1 MWNVFILSM
10 LWCNIRFFSANVIR
24 KLWLLKHKF
33 SLENSPKC
41 PYPTIPTF
49 KALSAIPTKWDKGFS
64 RWTMKPF
71 FLLVGLIKYF
81 RRACY
86 YSHLLNNNCNTV
98 NSRTSNQHALDLL
111 LYPPPPPTCSGF
123 NLWLLPFSIFSNLHL
138 SVSVQLYTLLNLEHT
153 DLTETICPHNLHSP
167 AYSSPFLYLS
177 LSLSSRCPPVSLFA
191 VCTWETG
198 IEQVKVQDGQDC

>member
-24 KLWLLKHKF
+24 KPWLLKHKF

-49 KALSAIPTKWDKGFS
+49 KALSAISTKWDKGFI
-64 RWTMKPF
+64 RWTMKSF
-71 FLLVGLIKYF
+71 FLFVGLLKYF

-111 LYPPPPPTCSGF
+111 LYPPPHMLWIQSLAPPLF
-123 NLWLLPFSIFSNLHL
+123 HF
-138 SVSVQLYTLLNLEHT
+138 LESPP
-153 DLTETICPHNLHSP
+153 LCQCPTIYSP
-167 AYSSPFLYLS
+167 
-177 LSLSSRCPPVSLFA
+177 
-191 VCTWETG
+191 
-198 IEQVKVQDGQDC
+198 